1 MSSDDLTSD
10 DLLGRAALYAF
21 VEFQKLRP
29 HHFRYGNSSP
39 RHSRPVLDD
48 VRMLFSLKKILGD
61 TFKRR
66 IPKLSDDIT
75 LPLLW

>member
-48 VRMLFSLKKILGD
+48 VRMLFS
-61 TFKRR
+61 F
-66 IPKLSDDIT
+66 
-75 LPLLW
+75 